1 MALSWEGTTWSD
13 PFSSRIPFLFKQWWS
28 GSGGRVG
35 HKGSPLVERHK
46 FLVLGGLPQQ
56 TVFWNQNLTHRN
68 QQVKGGWLLLVC
80 HFLDALQTSDV
91 KKAGD
96 PKHTNLEAFLG
107 GCRGVASGHGGS
119 VVWET
124 QYVVAEVWREW
135 QRQSQLKDNSK
146 TTVEMREIEFW
157 NSWCHVPFSKGLL
170 WNGHTWPWTL
180 RLARTAAG
188 LQLQSSSSQ
197 VQLFESAKMS

>member
-35 HKGSPLVERHK
+35 HKGSPLHTALVERHK

-80 HFLDALQTSDV
+80 HFLDALQTYIYIHMQAIIVVRLWTIQCACQSKWKNDSLQKS
-91 KKAGD
+91 KKLKA
-96 PKHTNLEAFLG
+96 AFFPSK
-107 GCRGVASGHGGS
+107 VAS
-119 VVWET
+119 
-124 QYVVAEVWREW
+124 
-135 QRQSQLKDNSK
+135 
-146 TTVEMREIEFW
+146 
-157 NSWCHVPFSKGLL
+157 P
-170 WNGHTWPWTL
+170 
-180 RLARTAAG
+180 ARSNY
-188 LQLQSSSSQ
+188 LEQMCL
-197 VQLFESAKMS
+197 